1 MRKKIRLLL
10 GLGLMVAAVWLAT
23 AWLLMP
29 GLWSIT
35 STRAV
40 VNARII
46 TLHSPIEG
54 TVATSPPPVGKA
66 VSAGCPLFDVENAL
80 VDGSR
85 LEELQTEVASLAE
98 RVTALKAQ
106 DKELERLKKQLS
118 NDAGRYHEA
127 SVRRLERQVDE
138 ARAVAAA
145 ADSFLKQR
153 TYRKQQL
160 SKLFAGK
167 SVSELEMVTGDL
179 ALEAAQS
186 KSAQA
191 QACLRRLNEEL
202 EAARDSSFAGLS
214 DSRNDVPYSMQR
226 AHEIAIYQHD
236 LAAKTQEHTVRY
248 NQVRKQLRIEQQRLE
263 RQSRFHVKAPIDG
276 IVWRRPVDSGST
288 VTRQTDLLQL
298 LDASDIFVDAL
309 VNERYFGAAQPGDE
323 VVIGLIG
330 SHEEVPGVVKEVL
343 GQVMLGEDR
352 SLAAEALHPGAHEI
366 HLIVAF
372 ANGSPTADH
381 FHLYHI
387 GQPAK
392 IRYANGVGLWKRL
405 KDMVSP

>member
-127 SVRRLERQVDE
+127 SLRRLERQVDE

-372 ANGSPTADH
+372 ANGSPTVDH